1 MIQADIKLLESE
13 RSRNKCVTSLRD
25 LTETRRVAESRLIDA
40 FEESVLETE
49 SRQLIEADRH
59 KKKLEARAAKMEK
72 NHTEIEIAHMEL
84 DKERRVAL
92 DKYIDGVRKRFET
105 TEKKANSSSKIIK

>member
-13 RSRNKCVTSLRD
+13 RSRNKCVASLRD
-25 LTETRRVAESRLIDA
+25 LTETRRIAESRLIDA

-72 NHTEIEIAHMEL
+72 NHTEIEMAHMEL
-84 DKERRVAL
+84 GKERRVAL
-92 DKYIDGVRKRFET
+92 EKYIDCVRNRFEIT
-105 TEKKANSSSKIIK
+105 DKKVKSSKMIK